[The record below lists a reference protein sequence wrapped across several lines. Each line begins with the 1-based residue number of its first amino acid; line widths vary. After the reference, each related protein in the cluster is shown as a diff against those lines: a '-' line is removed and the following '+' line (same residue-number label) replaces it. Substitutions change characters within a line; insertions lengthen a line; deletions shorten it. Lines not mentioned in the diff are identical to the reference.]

1 MKLRR
6 TYAAFTLIELLVVI
20 GIIGVLAAM
29 VGPTLIGFSKG
40 DAMLA
45 ANRMM
50 LDGVARARQ
59 LAISQH
65 TTVYMVFVPTNYWAD
80 VAYASSPNLTLADR
94 TAATNLAEKQLVG
107 FNFVTLRSLAD
118 QPGKNTV
125 RYLSSWQTLPDKAFI
140 AQWKFNL
147 DIYSSNNIIDANN
160 PLQPYQ
166 VRGFNVTRSIPFP
179 LPETKAYTVA
189 QPYVPLPFIAF
200 DYQGHLIST
209 PPGAEAD
216 GEFIPLAH
224 GSVAPARDSVTRR
237 PILDTPSIQE
247 QPSGNSTNSSFN
259 LVHIDQFSGRAR
271 LERQQVK

>member
-80 VAYASSPNLTLADR
+80 VAYASSPNIIPADR
-94 TAATNLAEKQLVG
+94 IAATNLAEKQLVG
-107 FNFVTLRSLAD
+107 FNFVTLRSIAN
-118 QPGKNTV
+118 QPGQNTV

-140 AQWKFNL
+140 AQWKFNM
-147 DIYSSNNIIDANN
+147 DIFQSNNIVDANT

-166 VRGFNVTRSIPFP
+166 VRGFNITRSIPFP
-179 LPETKAYTVA
+179 LPDTKANPGA
-189 QPYVPLPFIAF
+189 FPYVALPYIAF
-200 DYQGHLIST
+200 DYQGHLITT

-224 GSVAPARDSVTRR
+224 GSVAPAIDTVTRK
-237 PILDTPSIQE
+237 PILATPSILE
-247 QPSGNSTNSSFN
+247 QPSGNSAGSSFN